1 MGGQLLS
8 ASSALACLPG
18 PGDCIITEDEVILQH
33 KGGTGA
39 KNLIR
44 TGWKM
49 LEEHVHVLLLLKLSP
64 DKSIYAARS
73 YLMSALFLS
82 DTLCSIISSTGVISV
97 KI

>member
-1 MGGQLLS
+1 MMGGLLLS
-8 ASSALACLPG
+8 ASTALACLPG

-49 LEEHVHVLLLLKLSP
+49 LEEHVNVLP
-64 DKSIYAARS
+64 WP
-73 YLMSALFLS
+73 
-82 DTLCSIISSTGVISV
+82 
-97 KI
+97 